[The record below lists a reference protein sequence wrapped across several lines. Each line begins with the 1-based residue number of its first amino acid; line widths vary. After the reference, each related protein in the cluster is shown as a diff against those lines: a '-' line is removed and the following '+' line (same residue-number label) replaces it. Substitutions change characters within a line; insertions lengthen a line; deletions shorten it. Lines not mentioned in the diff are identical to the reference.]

1 MIVFRRKLPSIK
13 SKYYVSLLFISIS
26 MFTFATNER
35 ARERVSFSN
44 KDQVIFNELE
54 QSVTVKGTHVFI
66 VGFQELGL
74 TEMQDILDFR
84 MSPTFG
90 VAVRDVLH
98 PKTISSPTSHIPT
111 NVDGAF
117 LEVFFNDEA
126 NVNANK
132 QFYYGAFATTEFYG
146 YQEGYWK
153 IKSPKF
159 KNSLYSND
167 IKINLFN
174 QKVRRSRTHPFKSSD
189 EAFPV
194 TIKITVRNCT
204 LLALHI
210 PGFTEI
216 EALRLLKIGE
226 IANFN
231 QLSTIRESPSDY
243 SYTWVTADGG
253 MWGEK
258 IGKNTVKAFELA
270 VEAGADILG
279 VDTRLTKDGMLVA
292 CSDTYLDKWYDIT
305 ELASRKG
312 IPPNELRILDLTTD
326 EFLQL
331 NVKNIN
337 GKVLVGSHPCT
348 IPTLLDRFPIR
359 FFQFNPYDEN
369 FLILGQ
375 DIAQDPSS
383 FTNEMMIQV
392 HFMSLKKG
400 MPYSG
405 FDNTKSVSIVHIP
418 LFNSLYAVELQ
429 SPEEYMLYLNAL
441 AISSQFTI
449 EDFSPYIII
458 QPNTNPYEAENLFLQ
473 WLTVVED
480 LENNFK
486 TDNDVLLEPVF
497 KGLIAPFNVSI
508 YSLYAD
514 DPLGR
519 SYTNVDG
526 NREVFEYKPDISAN
540 YNTDLSLDNRGN
552 LDWVLEKGIT
562 NMIVS
567 PRPDMVIKFL
577 ESQGKR
583 SRNPKMD

>member
-1 MIVFRRKLPSIK
+1 MIIIQKKQVSILY
-13 SKYYVSLLFISIS
+13 KYYLLSLFISLS
-26 MFTFATNER
+26 MFTFAINEGS
-35 ARERVSFSN
+35 REPVSISN
-44 KDQVIFNELE
+44 NDEVIFNESE
-54 QSVTVKGTHVFI
+54 ESVTVKGTHVFI
-66 VGFQELGL
+66 VRFQELGI
-74 TEMQDILDFR
+74 TEMQDILGFR
-84 MSPTFG
+84 MSATFG

-117 LEVFFNDEA
+117 LEVFFNDQA

-159 KNSLYSND
+159 GNSLYSND
-167 IKINLFN
+167 IKFNLFN
-174 QKVRRSRTHPFKSSD
+174 QKVRRSRAHPFDSPE
-189 EAFPV
+189 EAFPI

-226 IANFN
+226 ITNYN
-231 QLSTIRESPSDY
+231 QLATITENPSDY
-243 SYTWVTADGG
+243 DYTLVTADGG
-253 MWGEK
+253 LWGEK
-258 IGKNTVKAFELA
+258 TGKNTMKSFELA
-270 VEAGADILG
+270 VEVGADILR
-279 VDTRLTKDGMLVA
+279 VDARLTKDGMLVA
-292 CSDTYLDKWYDIT
+292 CSDTYLDKWYEIT
-305 ELASRKG
+305 ELANRKG

-331 NVKNIN
+331 NVKNKN

-375 DIAQDPSS
+375 DIAQDPRSY
-383 FTNEMMIQV
+383 TNEMMIQV

-400 MPYSG
+400 LLNSG
-405 FDNTKSVSIVHIP
+405 FDNTNSISILHTP
-418 LFNSLYAVELQ
+418 LFNSPYASELQ
-429 SPEEYMLYLNAL
+429 SPEKYMLYLNTL
-441 AISSQFTI
+441 ASPSRFTI
-449 EDFSPYIII
+449 EDFSPDIVI

-473 WLTVVED
+473 WLTVIQD

-486 TDNDVLLEPVF
+486 TNNDFLLEPVF
-497 KGLIAPFNVSI
+497 KGLLAPFNVSI
-508 YSLYAD
+508 YSFYAD
-514 DPLGR
+514 ALLGR
-519 SYTNVDG
+519 SYTNLDG
-526 NREVFEYKPDISAN
+526 KRDVFKYKPDIGEN
-540 YNTDLSLDNRGN
+540 YKTDLSLDNRGN
-552 LDWVLEKGIT
+552 LDWVLEKGVT
-562 NMIVS
+562 KMIVS

-577 ESQGKR
+577 ESHGKR
-583 SRNPKMD
+583 SREAKTN